1 MISFV
6 QNALTLPQRVEALY
20 DCEADNED
28 ELTFKEGD
36 IILVKGEGEDAE
48 WWVSIGRIILGGGG
62 LEERKRAEWVLSQFS
77 NLTEGEGRRKRGDSM
92 KKGLEKAVSVGVW
105 GVV

>member
-48 WWVSIGRIILGGGG
+48 WWVSIGRIIMGGG
-62 LEERKRAEWVLSQFS
+62 ERV
-77 NLTEGEGRRKRGDSM
+77 RG
-92 KKGLEKAVSVGVW
+92 KEKSRVGIESV
-105 GVV
+105 

>member
-1 MISFV
+1 M
-6 QNALTLPQRVEALY
+6 EALY

-48 WWVSIGRIILGGGG
+48 WWVSIGRIILGGG
-62 LEERKRAEWVLSQFS
+62 RV
-77 NLTEGEGRRKRGDSM
+77 RG
-92 KKGLEKAVSVGVW
+92 KEKSRVGIESV
-105 GVV
+105 

>member
-48 WWVSIGRIILGGGG
+48 WWVSIGRIIMGGGG
-62 LEERKRAEWVLSQFS
+62 KRV
-77 NLTEGEGRRKRGDSM
+77 RG
-92 KKGLEKAVSVGVW
+92 KEKSRVGIESV
-105 GVV
+105 

>member
-1 MISFV
+1 MDCHLVGVKNFFVFRFSYILRLTIKPRNVIKETYFSQLIFVISFV

-62 LEERKRAEWVLSQFS
+62 
-77 NLTEGEGRRKRGDSM
+77 EG
-92 KKGLEKAVSVGVW
+92 
-105 GVV
+105 